1 MTFDPG
7 NSSDSLHKGFRALE
21 SLNEEG
27 LAPGTGFQI
36 HAHKDIEV
44 VTYVQQGNLIHQ
56 DGAGKASLLGAG
68 EFQRR
73 TARRGARHS
82 LINRSRFD
90 RARVFQS
97 CIASKQEDSDLLQ
110 EQRLFPMAERVGLLR
125 LVASSAGGKASLR
138 VHQDVQIFS
147 SIVHAGNHLIHE
159 LGVGRGA
166 WLHVVDGRI
175 LLVDQSLLSG
185 DGAGL
190 AGEAAVSF
198 TAKEASEILL
208 FDLA

>member
-7 NSSDSLHKGFRALE
+7 NSADVLCRGFRALE
-21 SLNEEG
+21 SFNEEG

-44 VTYVQQGNLIHQ
+44 VTYVRKGALIQ
-56 DGAGKASLLGAG
+56 KEGGGRAGLLRTG

-73 TARRGARHS
+73 IALRGTRHS
-82 LINRSRFD
+82 AINKSFSD
-90 RARVFQS
+90 RAHVFQGW
-97 CIASKQEDSDLLQ
+97 IASDHNGHEPVH
-110 EQRLFPMAERVGLLR
+110 EQRLFPVAERMGLLR
-125 LVASSAGGKASLR
+125 LVASPDGRKASLR
-138 VHQDVQIFS
+138 IHQDMRIFS
-147 SIVHAGNHLIHE
+147 SIVQVGNHLIHE
-159 LGVGRGA
+159 LGAGRGA

-175 LLVDQSLLSG
+175 LLADQSLLAG

-198 TAKEASEILL
+198 TAQEASEILL